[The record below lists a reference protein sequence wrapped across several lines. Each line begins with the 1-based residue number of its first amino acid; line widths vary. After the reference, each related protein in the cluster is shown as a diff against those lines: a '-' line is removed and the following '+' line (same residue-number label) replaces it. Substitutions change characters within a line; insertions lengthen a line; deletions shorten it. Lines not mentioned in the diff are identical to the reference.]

1 MKDIIK
7 KILKEETE
15 KNVLYRFYDITE
27 YYDIDDLKL
36 DKKSYFKTYVEF
48 VPKDIENEMTPYITV
63 SYIDWVYYPKIND
76 LGVNFTMKINEQFMP
91 IIKYIG
97 FDLDKFLFEKHD
109 DLAGIVLDKINNKDI
124 P

>member
-15 KNVLYRFYDITE
+15 RNVLYRFYDITE

-109 DLAGIVLDKINNKDI
+109 DLVGIVLDKTNNKDI